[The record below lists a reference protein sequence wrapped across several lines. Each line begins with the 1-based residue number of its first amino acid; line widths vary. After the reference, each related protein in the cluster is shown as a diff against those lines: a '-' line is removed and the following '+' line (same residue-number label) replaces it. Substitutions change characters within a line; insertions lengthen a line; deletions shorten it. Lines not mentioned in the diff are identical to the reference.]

1 MPELW
6 EEDGEMKC
14 KIKYQI
20 APCHNCPEECIGIM
34 SMCKSMKKYARY
46 REKGF
51 EGEIREYEIEDN
63 GYTQDVSIVINN
75 RRKIELCEDWYGVNE
90 DEGCPNR
97 YDIIDY
103 LEIDGKVIV
112 SDKEDEEVK

>member
-1 MPELW
+1 
-6 EEDGEMKC
+6 
-14 KIKYQI
+14 
-20 APCHNCPEECIGIM
+20 M
-34 SMCKSMKKYARY
+34 SVCKSTKRYAGY

-63 GYTQDVSIVINN
+63 GYTKDVSIVINN

-112 SDKEDEEVK
+112 SDKEDE